1 MWTTF
6 LITLKTNLR
15 QRAALFWMFVFPI
28 VLATM
33 FNGMFG
39 NLADA
44 YRITA
49 VTVAVVEDENWDKA
63 DGAAQFVDALA
74 GRSNNVADLDTRL
87 IETTPVPSLAEAKR
101 LITDD
106 TTIGYLTVN
115 ADGMLSLTLST
126 DTVETAKDASGN
138 TSVSPVTIAALHNAI
153 ALYNRT
159 DAVTRRTIIDHP
171 QAVVSQRFWE
181 SVGSVSAMTKETSL
195 TNFKPNATARYYY
208 ALLGMVC
215 LMAMSYAIS
224 AVTMAQANLSALGIR
239 RTVAPLSRAAQ
250 LAAGFLA
257 SWLCSF
263 LSLIVALAYIRYV
276 CGIALGGREPAAVLA
291 VAVASFMSCAFGT
304 MIGAIPGLTHATKI
318 GLTSAIPCTLSLF
331 TGLYGQFAMNLSD
344 WITRNAPALAIINPA
359 QQVTNLFYDILY
371 YDSYR
376 PFGTTCG
383 ILLAMS
389 AVFLA
394 VGVVML
400 RRQRYEHL

>member
-15 QRAALFWMFVFPI
+15 QKTALFWMFVFPI

-39 NLADA
+39 NLADT
-44 YRITA
+44 YRIA
-49 VTVAVVEDENWDKA
+49 SVPVAVVEDANWDKA
-63 DGAAQFVDALA
+63 NGAPQFVDALA
-74 GRSNNVADLDTRL
+74 GRSSDVADLGTRL
-87 IETTPVPSLAEAKR
+87 IDATPVPSLAEARR

-106 TTIGYLTVN
+106 TTIGYLTIST
-115 ADGMLSLTLST
+115 DGMLSLTLST
-126 DTVETAKDASGN
+126 DAAETAKDSNGSA
-138 TSVSPVTIAALHNAI
+138 SVSPVTIAALHNAI
-153 ALYNRT
+153 ALYNRM
-159 DAVTRRTIIDHP
+159 DAVTRRAIIDHP

-181 SVGSVSAMTKETSL
+181 SVGAGSVMTKETSL

-257 SWLCSF
+257 SWLCTF
-263 LSLIVALAYIRYV
+263 LSLIVTLAYIRYV

-304 MIGAIPGLTHATKI
+304 MVGAIPRLTHATKI

-376 PFGTTCG
+376 PFATTCG

-389 AVFLA
+389 VVFLA
-394 VGVVML
+394 VGIALL

>member
-159 DAVTRRTIIDHP
+159 DAVIRRTIIDHP

-304 MIGAIPGLTHATKI
+304 MIGAIPELTHATKI

-371 YDSYR
+371 YDNYR
-376 PFGTTCG
+376 PFATTCG

-389 AVFLA
+389 VVFLA